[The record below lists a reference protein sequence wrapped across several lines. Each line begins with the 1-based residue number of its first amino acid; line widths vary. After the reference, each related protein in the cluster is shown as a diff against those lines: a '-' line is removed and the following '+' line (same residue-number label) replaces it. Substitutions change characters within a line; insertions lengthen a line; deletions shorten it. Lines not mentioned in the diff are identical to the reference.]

1 MMILRRVEIIV
12 IVCDFLWSEQN
23 EIIRSFALASW
34 PCQHHIS
41 CVLISFVLF
50 TIETRLQE
58 DLQEIKD
65 TMFSQETSS
74 LARLVKSVVG
84 RARRCIQVGTT
95 MVDKSHDPIY
105 RNGLMVY
112 INKLEKG
119 KCMAIVVGLRD
130 EKLSYNSVEND
141 T

>member
-1 MMILRRVEIIV
+1 MDESSLSIGRV
-12 IVCDFLWSEQN
+12 N
-23 EIIRSFALASW
+23 
-34 PCQHHIS
+34 S
-41 CVLISFVLF
+41 CVLIYFVLF

-84 RARRCIQVGTT
+84 RARRCVQVGTT
-95 MVDKSHDPIY
+95 MVDKSHDPMY

-119 KCMAIVVGLRD
+119 KCMAIVAGLRD
-130 EKLSYNSVEND
+130 KNLSYNSVEND